1 MWRFF
6 SFFFDSSAF
15 RSCGDFF
22 GFVLL
27 TTLFAGPNIIAVRDI
42 VNREYKNPLRVFGSI
57 LCIFGLAGLY
67 CDFANFPHTNMIGA
81 FGIVLAAYIYT
92 LFRNDALKRGRSW
105 GTAWVIQG
113 WIFALITAEILIVF
127 LQFLFDAQVQ

>member
-6 SFFFDSSAF
+6 QIFFDPSLFSS
-15 RSCGDFF
+15 GVDFL
-22 GFVLL
+22 GFLL
-27 TTLFAGPNIIAVRDI
+27 SVTLFAAPNIVAVRDI
-42 VNREYKNPLRVFGSI
+42 VNKDYKNPLRVFGCI
-57 LCIFGLAGLY
+57 LCIFGIAVTYWELADLTRP
-67 CDFANFPHTNMIGA
+67 DIIGA

-113 WIFALITAEILIVF
+113 WIFALITAEIIIVF

>member
-6 SFFFDSSAF
+6 QIFFLESPFESWVN
-15 RSCGDFF
+15 FF
-22 GFVLL
+22 GYILL
-27 TTLFAGPNIIAVRDI
+27 TILVAGPNIIAVRDI
-42 VNREYKNPLRVFGSI
+42 VNREYKNPLRVFGCI
-57 LCIFGLAGLY
+57 LCLFMVSSLS
-67 CDFANFPHTNMIGA
+67 CDFSNHPYTNMIGA

-127 LQFLFDAQVQ
+127 LQFFFDAQVQ